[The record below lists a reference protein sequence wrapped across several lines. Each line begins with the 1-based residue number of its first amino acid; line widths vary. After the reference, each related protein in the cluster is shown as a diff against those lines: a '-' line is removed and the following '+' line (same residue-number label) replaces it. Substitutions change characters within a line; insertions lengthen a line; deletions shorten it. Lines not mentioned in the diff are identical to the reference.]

1 MEGYLNVTGISVRR
15 EMMDSHVVSMHMQE
29 NMWLIVSPFYTTLI
43 LSLNYIRQTSSPIP
57 FRIQFSVVTI
67 NSSSLLLF
75 GGRTVNNVAS
85 NDLWQFSLI
94 QRIWKKV
101 KMIESAVSL
110 PSPRYGHTAAVIG
123 VDMFVFGGYNNN
135 GSIIRA
141 YEYKD
146 LWRYNMINHS
156 WSILVPTNN
165 LLFNSVHYY
174 LCFYAATAQSG
185 MLWIAAKCPSLAIKR
200 SHNVQFELW
209 MFIVHLR
216 TWNFVALQTIEYLPY
231 NYFYS
236 SLYFWQRYLLSL
248 EHSSLT
254 YLKAGCPEGLGSSN
268 ISSVPCDV
276 CKVGFYSDVKTNEC
290 SKCPNGTTTRE
301 ERSSRTTDCN
311 VCITGYCLHG
321 RCLVVSNRLTQVPVC
336 TCTIGFTGSHCQD
349 PTYYYIGLGVILVIG
364 IIALLVIVLQQTR

>member
-1 MEGYLNVTGISVRR
+1 MIDTLLVPSDYGFQSLWKDTYYRIVFQSDDVRSAPPAMWSMNLHTKRWQMEGYLNVTGISVRR
-15 EMMDSHVVSMHMQE
+15 EMMNSHVVSMHMQE

-43 LSLNYIRQTSSPIP
+43 LSKNYIRQTSSPIP

-165 LLFNSVHYY
+165 LPFNSVHYY
-174 LCFYAATAQSG
+174 LCFYAATAQVECYG
-185 MLWIAAKCPSLAIKR
+185 
-200 SHNVQFELW
+200 
-209 MFIVHLR
+209 LR
-216 TWNFVALQTIEYLPY
+216 LN
-231 NYFYS
+231 
-236 SLYFWQRYLLSL
+236 
-248 EHSSLT
+248 
-254 YLKAGCPEGLGSSN
+254 
-268 ISSVPCDV
+268 
-276 CKVGFYSDVKTNEC
+276 
-290 SKCPNGTTTRE
+290 
-301 ERSSRTTDCN
+301 
-311 VCITGYCLHG
+311 
-321 RCLVVSNRLTQVPVC
+321 
-336 TCTIGFTGSHCQD
+336 
-349 PTYYYIGLGVILVIG
+349 VIL
-364 IIALLVIVLQQTR
+364 